1 MKNRYIAKTI
11 YLGLAIGFFTGL
23 GKAIYYI
30 AASGYVEQR
39 MFRLILLSL
48 QDNINKWVF
57 FSFFGAILFSVIV
70 IALIRLKL
78 VRWSLVKMFGK
89 FKGGIFEKYI
99 VRAALLFVIPCI
111 AVLNFVIFVDRVF
124 NPPKSPNIIWIVIDA
139 LRADHLGSFGYEKD
153 TSPFIDK
160 FAKENVLFENAFSQ
174 ESYTMASTPSYF
186 TSTYPATHGVLY
198 DSPKMD
204 ILDSKFLTI
213 AEILRNANYNT
224 VAFVFNNHLKA
235 RFNFGQGFDLYD
247 DDKENPIFDL
257 RSRKVKE
264 TAKKIYERTEQYLRK
279 NKIRPLFLYLHY
291 IDVHMP
297 YVPPPPYDKL
307 FPPIGEDRSAFNI
320 SQYDGEIKYTDYYI
334 EKTLRMLENYNINPS
349 NSVVIIT
356 ADHGEEFFDYHPG
369 DGGGEKHGRTLY
381 MEQIHVPLII
391 ALPSGLFKRV
401 KIWSYAGLIDIA
413 PTILDV
419 LNMNGKDYGQFQG
432 KSLIPLIKKENHGP
446 SFIYSGASHGR
457 GVLIEEG
464 YKYYLYDKHSKVD
477 DITFS
482 IRPPNNYDYL
492 FEEEIYNIGLDPKE
506 TKNLIN
512 EEAMKAVL
520 LKFKDKLRAL
530 KERFPLNNADSSV
543 RIDEQTKEALRSLG
557 YLQ

>member
-1 MKNRYIAKTI
+1 MKHRYISKTA
-11 YLGLAIGFFTGL
+11 YLGIVIGFFIGL
-23 GKAIYYI
+23 ARAIYSI
-30 AASGYVEQR
+30 TDSGYVKQG
-39 MFRLILLSL
+39 MFRLILLCL

-57 FSFFGAILFSVIV
+57 FSFSGAILFSLIV
-70 IALIRLKL
+70 VALMRLKPVSRFL
-78 VRWSLVKMFGK
+78 VGVFGK
-89 FKGGIFEKYI
+89 FKIGILGKYI
-99 VRAALLFVIPCI
+99 AMAALVLVMPCI
-111 AVLNFVIFVDRVF
+111 AVLNSGIFIDRAF

-139 LRADHLGSFGYEKD
+139 LRTDHLGCFGYEKD

-160 FAKENVLFENAFSQ
+160 FASENISFKNAFSQ

-224 VAFVFNNHLKA
+224 AAFVFNNHLKA
-235 RFNFGQGFDLYD
+235 KFNFGQGFDLYD
-247 DDKENPIFDL
+247 DDKEHPIFDL

-264 TAKKIYERTEQYLRK
+264 TAKKIYEKTEQYLKK

-307 FPPIGEDRSAFNI
+307 FPPVGDKRSAFNI
-320 SQYDGEIKYTDYYI
+320 SQYDGEIRYTDDYI
-334 EKTLRMLENYNINPS
+334 EKTLKMLENYNVNLS

-369 DGGGEKHGRTLY
+369 DEGGEKHGRTLY

-401 KIWSYAGLIDIA
+401 KIGSYVGLIDIV

-419 LNMNGKDYGQFQG
+419 LNMNEKECDQFQG
-432 KSLIPLIKKENHGP
+432 KSLMPVIKKENHDSP
-446 SFIYSGASHGR
+446 FVYSGASHDR
-457 GVLIEEG
+457 GVLIEG
-464 YKYYLYDKHSKVD
+464 GFKYYLYEKHSKAD
-477 DITFS
+477 ERAFS
-482 IRPPNNYDYL
+482 VRPSNNYNYL
-492 FEEEIYNIGLDPKE
+492 FAEEIYNIGLDPKE

-512 EEAMKAVL
+512 ENEEKGVL
-520 LKFKDKLRAL
+520 LKLRDKLRAL
-530 KERFPLNNADSSV
+530 KEKFPLKKDNRSV
-543 RIDEQTKEALRSLG
+543 LIDERTKEALRSLG